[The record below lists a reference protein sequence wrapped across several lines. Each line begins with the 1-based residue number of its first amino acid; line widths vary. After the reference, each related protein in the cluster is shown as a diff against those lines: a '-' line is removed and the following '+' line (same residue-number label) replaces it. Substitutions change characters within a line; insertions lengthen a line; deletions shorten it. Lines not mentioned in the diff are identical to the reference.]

1 MSTTPRPF
9 WRKHLLWPAVA
20 LLGLNL
26 AVATAYTVPRGLHRR
41 GIVSRAEALRKEA
54 ETLKRS
60 VQDLERRD
68 DTARDNGA
76 AEKRFFAE
84 VVGTRQATLVPTLAE
99 IEKLAAGPGL
109 KAGSRSFTPDAV
121 KDLPLL
127 RLQMAVTLTG
137 GYKQLVDFLSRVER
151 SKHFVTVDKVL
162 LRERGGEG
170 EESGAAEGSL
180 AVQLSAWFRAEEEG
194 KGDR

>member
-1 MSTTPRPF
+1 MSATPRPF
-9 WRKHLLWPAVA
+9 WRKHLLRPAVA

-26 AVATAYTVPRGLHRR
+26 AVAAAYTLPRGLHRR

-54 ETLKRS
+54 ESLKRS
-60 VQDLERRD
+60 VQSLKRRA
-68 DTARDNGA
+68 DTTRDNGA

-84 VVGTRQATLVPTLAE
+84 VVGTRQATLVPALAE
-99 IEKLAAGPGL
+99 IEKLAAEPGL

-121 KDLPLL
+121 KVLPLL
-127 RLQMAVTLTG
+127 RLQVAVTLTG
-137 GYKQLVDFLSRVER
+137 GYKQLVEFLSRVER

-162 LRERGGEG
+162 LRERAGEAD
-170 EESGAAEGSL
+170 ESSPPEGSL

-194 KGDR
+194 TGGR